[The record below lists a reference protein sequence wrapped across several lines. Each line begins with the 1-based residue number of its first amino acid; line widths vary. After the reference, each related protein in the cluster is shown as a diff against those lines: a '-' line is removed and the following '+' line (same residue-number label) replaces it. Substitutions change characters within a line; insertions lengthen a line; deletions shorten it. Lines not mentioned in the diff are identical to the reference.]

1 MYHEVMLAIALL
13 DALAAPLALFI
24 AYKVFALHRL
34 ISSRGLLLL
43 GLGFSALSA
52 ALIFSGIAGY
62 LAYSEAQAVVEP
74 QYPMGHGWMHG
85 MVHPWPAGEE
95 SVSWDMVSYAGLV
108 FPLAYAFI
116 LAGILTERVRV
127 EEPGVQGGV
136 LAVSATSLLLGGD
149 AFSISI
155 LSMIT
160 FDKLQYSRLDA
171 GTAGYMVMLIS
182 HVLRLLAVVSGTA
195 WLIALAEALRPSSL
209 LAIAAGLRGG
219 EGGRQG

>member
-13 DALAAPLALFI
+13 DALAAPLALLI

-34 ISSRGLLLL
+34 IGSRGLLLL

-62 LAYSEAQAVVEP
+62 LAYSEAQTTVEP
-74 QYPMGHGWMHG
+74 EFPMGHGWMHG
-85 MVHPWPAGEE
+85 MPHPWPAGEE
-95 SVSWDMVSYAGLV
+95 SVSWDLVSYAGLV
-108 FPLAYAFI
+108 FPLAYALI
-116 LAGILTERVRV
+116 LAGILVESVEV
-127 EEPGVQGGV
+127 EEPGSQGGV
-136 LAVSATSLLLGGD
+136 LALSATGLLLGGD

-160 FDKLQYSRLDA
+160 FNKLQYSRLDA
-171 GTAGYMVMLIS
+171 GTIGYMVMLVS
-182 HVLRLLAVVSGTA
+182 HILRLLAVVTGTA

-209 LAIAAGLRGG
+209 LAIVAGLRGG
-219 EGGRQG
+219 QSGGQG